1 MVVTLS
7 AHAAKW
13 LLSVTDW
20 CPMSRL
26 DEVAPEVAAGRADD
40 AETLVFI
47 NYRISD
53 SSSAAALL
61 HAEMSD
67 RFGPEAVFLDY
78 ESIRLGRDF
87 EPDLLA
93 RLRGS
98 AILLVV
104 VGDRWLDGEIG
115 RRPIDSPDD
124 WVRREILEALKHNIP
139 VVPVLFP
146 GARLDP
152 QRLPAEL
159 DMLSKRQ
166 RYEIHRRQRSDIR
179 ALGERLVSQIPRLA
193 ERQARR
199 FRGPVIDEMRHAR
212 TAEMITGA
220 SCPTALIGLPPAV
233 PTLVGRDSELQRL
246 AGMLEPRDPDESSG
260 SAVVVIS
267 GLAGV
272 GKTALALS
280 AAHEAWRA
288 GWFSGGVLMIDMLGY
303 DASEHCVR
311 PERALGSLLGNL
323 GVMGERLP
331 ADGQGRERLWRT
343 VLAERATAG
352 ERMLIIIDNVSSSS
366 QVCPLLPGVPP
377 HEVVVTS
384 RHTLADLEGAALIRL
399 GVLNSCEAAALLRRQ
414 LIAADADDEIE
425 QIVRMCGG
433 LPLAIRIAGA
443 LLAADQEQPLAEMIG
458 TLADE
463 RVRLEELSYDG
474 SFAVRSAFDLSYQQL
489 GEADAQL
496 FRLLAVHPGREFPTE
511 MADVVLGEWRR
522 GGLQRLHRANL
533 IEAGGTRGRWCMHD
547 LVRLYARHLAMNDPD
562 RNIVI
567 RRITDHYLGL
577 CGRAHQR
584 LNAPSGSPIE
594 GGEKNEVLREI
605 DVELA
610 NVVATVTQ
618 AHETGLDSLT
628 IELAEA
634 MFTYFD
640 LRKCW
645 DAWIHVDELALLS
658 AVRTGDSHAASR
670 IRLNL
675 GIAFRDQGRFDEA
688 LGCCEQAL
696 AYFREAGDSPR
707 EAEALNNLAVVLRK
721 CGRLDEALA
730 ELGVALAVWQRLRDA
745 LGQTRALNNMG
756 LVHMTAGAYTDAVEC
771 FGRALDLVRTTDDER
786 RRAKVL
792 HNHGVV
798 CLRLGRFAEAA
809 DRLALALELRRN
821 LGDRYREAKTLA
833 MLGTVKL
840 EVGQAA
846 EGSDMLRRALAVFR
860 ELGDQRWAGKV
871 IARLA
876 REA

>member
-1 MVVTLS
+1 
-7 AHAAKW
+7 
-13 LLSVTDW
+13 
-20 CPMSRL
+20 MSRL
-26 DEVAPEVAAGRADD
+26 DELAPEVAAGWADD

-47 NYRISD
+47 NYRTRD

-61 HAEMSD
+61 HAEMAD

-87 EPDLLA
+87 EPELLA

-115 RRPIDSPDD
+115 HRPIDSPDD
-124 WVRREILEALKHNIP
+124 WVRREILEALEHDIP

-146 GARLDP
+146 GATLDP
-152 QRLPAEL
+152 ERLPADLE
-159 DMLSKRQ
+159 MLAKRQ
-166 RYEIHRRQRSDIR
+166 RYEVHRRQRSDIR
-179 ALGERLVSQIPRLA
+179 ALGEYLVSQIPRLA
-193 ERQARR
+193 DQQARR
-199 FRGPVIDEMRHAR
+199 CDGLLTQVDVTELREPGTGRVRYAR
-212 TAEMITGA
+212 TAEMITGT
-220 SCPTALIGLPPAV
+220 SRPTALIGLPPAV
-233 PTLVGRDSELQRL
+233 PVLVGRDAELTRL
-246 AGMLEPRDPDESSG
+246 AGMLRPRDSDDSSG
-260 SAVVVIS
+260 SALVVIS

-280 AAHEAWRA
+280 AAHRAWRA
-288 GWFSGGVLMIDMLGY
+288 GWFPGGVLMIDMLGY
-303 DASEHCVR
+303 DSPEHCVP
-311 PERALGSLLGNL
+311 PERALGSMLGNL
-323 GVMGERLP
+323 GVMGEHLP

-352 ERMLIIIDNVSSSS
+352 ERMLIIIDNVSSAD

-377 HEVVVTS
+377 HEVLVTS
-384 RHTLADLEGAALIRL
+384 RHTLADIESAALIRL
-399 GVLNSCEAAALLRRQ
+399 GVLNLREAAALLRQQ
-414 LIAADADDEIE
+414 LIAADVDDDRAFTQAPEIE
-425 QIVRMCGG
+425 QIARMCGG

-443 LLAADQEQPLAEMIG
+443 LLAADQEQPLAEMVG

-463 RVRLEELSYDG
+463 CARLEELSYDG
-474 SFAVRSAFDLSYQQL
+474 SFAVRSAFDLSYRQL
-489 GEADAQL
+489 GEGDAQL
-496 FRLLAVHPGREFPTE
+496 FRLLAVHLGREFPTE
-511 MADVVLGEWRR
+511 MANVVLGERRR

-533 IEAGGTRGRWCMHD
+533 IEAGGIRGRWRMHD
-547 LVRLYARHLAMNDPD
+547 LVRLYAQHLAMNDPD
-562 RNIVI
+562 RGVVI
-567 RRITDHYLGL
+567 RRITDHYLRL

-584 LNAPSGSPIE
+584 LNTPSGSPVE
-594 GGEKNEVLREI
+594 GGEMNEVLRGI
-605 DVELA
+605 DLDLA
-610 NVVATVTQ
+610 NLVATVTQ
-618 AHETGLDSLT
+618 AYETGLDGAT

-645 DAWIHVDELALLS
+645 DAWIEVDQLALLS
-658 AVRTGDSHAASR
+658 AVRTGDVHAASR

-688 LGCCEQAL
+688 LGCCDQAL
-696 AYFREAGDSPR
+696 AYFREAGDCRR

-730 ELGVALAVWQRLRDA
+730 ELSVALAVWQRLRDA
-745 LGQTRALNNMG
+745 LGQARALNNMG
-756 LVHMTAGAYTDAVEC
+756 LVHLTAGAYNDAVEC

-792 HNHGVV
+792 HNYGVV

-840 EVGQAA
+840 ELGEA
-846 EGSDMLRRALAVFR
+846 EEGNDMLRRALAVFG

-871 IARLA
+871 VAYLA